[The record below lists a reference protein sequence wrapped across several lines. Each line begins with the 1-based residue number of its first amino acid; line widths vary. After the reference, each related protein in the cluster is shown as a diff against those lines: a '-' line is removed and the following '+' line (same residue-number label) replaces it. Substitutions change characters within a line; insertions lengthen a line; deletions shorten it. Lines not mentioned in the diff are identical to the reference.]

1 MDLLQSLT
9 RGGLFIFLG
18 RYDGGGVNMFGL
30 NDPWIALAYLLCLA
44 ATGLCVGY
52 AFWAWRLPETDK
64 FDGGE

>member
-1 MDLLQSLT
+1 
-9 RGGLFIFLG
+9 
-18 RYDGGGVNMFGL
+18 MFGL